1 MDVEIIQSSEN
12 SHSDIRV
19 KTGVDLLSQQIWC
32 WGRDILRVE
41 GNWLFDLG
49 FEIIPAPQYM
59 ERVKN
64 IYLFHITDSRRVILR
79 GFGVFYTDDRYGSIF
94 VPRYEFIPKYT
105 PVNEFKTLPWGVDDV
120 TEFISPVGV
129 EREYCSIMLRELI
142 DWIIAYEEDTL
153 AILGM
158 DYRMAILDLWDNGK
172 RRVFSPQNSIK
183 EWTKLRDEIE
193 EILVVEDL

>member
-1 MDVEIIQSSEN
+1 M
-12 SHSDIRV
+12 
-19 KTGVDLLSQQIWC
+19 W
-32 WGRDILRVE
+32 WA
-41 GNWLFDLG
+41 W
-49 FEIIPAPQYM
+49 PAA
-59 ERVKN
+59 VCCVS
-64 IYLFHITDSRRVILR
+64 SRRHDCSWI
-79 GFGVFYTDDRYGSIF
+79 
-94 VPRYEFIPKYT
+94 VPQSWIVFIPKYT

>member
-1 MDVEIIQSSEN
+1 MGVEIIQSNEN
-12 SHSDIRV
+12 SHSDIRT

-105 PVNEFKTLPWGVDDV
+105 PINEFKTLPWSVNDV
-120 TEFISPVGV
+120 TEFIPPVGV
-129 EREYCSIMLRELI
+129 EKEYCSIMLGELI
-142 DWIIAYEEDTL
+142 DWIIDFEEDTL

-158 DYRMAILDLWDNGK
+158 DYRTAILDLWDNGK

-183 EWTKLRDEIE
+183 EWGKLRDDIE
-193 EILVVEDL
+193 KILVVEDL